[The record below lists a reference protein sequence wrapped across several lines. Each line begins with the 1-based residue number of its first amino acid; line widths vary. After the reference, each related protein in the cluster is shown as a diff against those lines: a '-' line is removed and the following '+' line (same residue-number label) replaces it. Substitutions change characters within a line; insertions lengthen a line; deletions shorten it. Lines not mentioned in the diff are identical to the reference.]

1 MKNLQKHREKACKIR
16 GYSYIS
22 RCKKGK
28 EKKKSRGNSLVVQ
41 WLSGLYLKS
50 LMLYGT
56 TKFKKKIKK
65 LKKPN

>member
-28 EKKKSRGNSLVVQ
+28 EKKKVKGEFPGGPVVIRT
-41 WLSGLYLKS
+41 LLKVPHAVWHHQ
-50 LMLYGT
+50 
-56 TKFKKKIKK
+56 I
-65 LKKPN
+65 